1 MSKNKNDLI
10 QSGIIPYSKT
20 PGITSFSSLW
30 NIKHALGTD
39 KLGHTGTLDS
49 FADGLLVVLCG
60 SLTHLVP
67 HITSFSKTYIASI
80 CFGRETDTLDPT
92 GKITKTSF
100 APAKQQ
106 VENIL
111 KKFTGAIIQVPPVY
125 SALHVNGK
133 RASELV
139 RSGAQVKLEARQ
151 VFIYENK
158 LLEFRESTDKDPCSY
173 AIIQVKCSKGTYIR
187 ALARDIA
194 YELGTCAHLN
204 ALRRIEIGPFKL
216 EDSAAYNLLKPFTI
230 ENGIENE
237 KFFQTQRKKILENQK
252 QALKDEHKNDFK
264 KSKKTADENLNE
276 NNKIFTD
283 IRRHFLNF
291 TPELAFLCGFNA
303 DILKKEAEKS
313 YLNGRV
319 LQGKMFT
326 KLECPKEFE
335 NLPYKNL
342 NEVAVFYENLTFAG
356 MIKILPEHKLSYG
369 FVVPKEK
376 SAKKIKIFTW
386 QDLLNGEFPL
396 EWLKKGSALTVG
408 SFDGMHKGHKALID
422 AVLEQKE
429 FVHGIITFRNSVKSL
444 NENFEGNIDSFYQK
458 IEFCQENDLDFVV
471 IIDFSDDFSKIDGS
485 DFVKSLI
492 ELCNMKF
499 IAEGTDFKCGYKGAF
514 AVNELKKSA
523 LENNFTF
530 KLIDDVLFEGEKIS
544 SSRIRKSVK
553 EGDFLS
559 VQKMLLRPF
568 AYDAFAL
575 KFQDSDLQKNL
586 SNSNNPMNW
595 FSAQIDSKK
604 ENSKDNKN
612 QILQILPSDGTYNVV
627 VFFADKLDKNIKAQV
642 CESNK
647 NGFNT
652 LHTLCCVASENDKK
666 ILKLLLPTQD
676 IACRVKTINFIS
688 VK

>member
-1 MSKNKNDLI
+1 MNKTKNDLI
-10 QSGIIPYSKT
+10 QSGIIPYAKSS
-20 PGITSFSSLW
+20 GITSFSSLW

-49 FADGLLVVLCG
+49 FADGLLVVLSG
-60 SLTHLVP
+60 YLTHLVP

-100 APAKQQ
+100 APTKQQ

-111 KKFTGAIIQVPPVY
+111 PKFTGAIIQTPPIY

-133 RASELV
+133 RASDLV
-139 RSGAQVKLEARQ
+139 RAGEQVKLEERQ
-151 VFIYENK
+151 VFIYENE
-158 LLEFRESTDKDPCSY
+158 LLDFREASEQDSCSY
-173 AIIQVKCSKGTYIR
+173 AIIRVKCSKGTYIR

-194 YELGTCAHLN
+194 LALGTCAHLN
-204 ALRRIEIGPFKL
+204 ALRRLEIGPFKL
-216 EDSAAYNLLKPFTI
+216 EEAATYNLLKPFTI

-237 KFFQTQRKKILENQK
+237 KFFQAQRKKILENQNLL
-252 QALKDEHKNDFK
+252 LKRNQKDDFK
-264 KSKKTADENLNE
+264 KSKNQNLSE
-276 NNKIFTD
+276 DNKIFTD
-283 IRRHFLNF
+283 IRRHFLTF

-303 DILKKEAEKS
+303 DILKKESEKS

-326 KLECPKEFE
+326 KLEYPKEFE
-335 NLPYKNL
+335 NLPYKNQ

-356 MIKILPEHKLSYG
+356 MIKILPEHKLSYS

-396 EWLKKGSALTVG
+396 EWFKKGTALTVG

-422 AVLEQKE
+422 AVLEQKNLIS
-429 FVHGIITFRNSVKSL
+429 GIITFRNSVKSN
-444 NENFEGNIDSFYQK
+444 NENFEGNLDSFYQK

-471 IIDFSDDFSKIDGS
+471 IIDFSDDFSRIEGS

-544 SSRIRKSVK
+544 SSRIRKSILS
-553 EGDFLS
+553 GDFLS

-575 KFQDSDLQKNL
+575 KFQESALQNL
-586 SNSNNPMNW
+586 SNLDNKMTW

-612 QILQILPSDGTYNVV
+612 QFLQILPSKGTYNVV
-627 VFFADKLDKNIKAQV
+627 VFFADKNSKAQI

-666 ILKLLLPTQD
+666 IIKLLLPTQD
-676 IACRVKTINFIS
+676 LACRVKTINFIS
-688 VK
+688 AK

>member
-1 MSKNKNDLI
+1 MSKTKNDFVP
-10 QSGIIPYSKT
+10 SGIIPYAKT
-20 PGITSFSSLW
+20 SGITSFSSLW

-49 FADGLLVVLCG
+49 FADGLLVVLSG
-60 SLTHLVP
+60 YLTHLVP

-80 CFGRETDTLDPT
+80 CFGKETDTLDPT

-100 APAKQQ
+100 APTKQQ

-111 KKFTGAIIQVPPVY
+111 PKFTGAIIQVPPVY

-133 RASELV
+133 RASDLV
-139 RSGAQVKLEARQ
+139 RSGEQVKLEERQ
-151 VFIYENK
+151 VFIYENE
-158 LLEFRESTDKDPCSY
+158 LLDFQEFTEQDSCSY
-173 AIIQVKCSKGTYIR
+173 AIIRVKCSKGTYIR

-204 ALRRIEIGPFKL
+204 ALRRLEIGPFKL

-230 ENGIENE
+230 KNGIENE
-237 KFFQTQRKKILENQK
+237 KFFQTQRKKILENQSQK
-252 QALKDEHKNDFK
+252 SEQKNDFK
-264 KSKKTADENLNE
+264 KSKNFFDENKTE
-276 NNKIFTD
+276 NNRIFTD
-283 IRRHFLNF
+283 IRRHFLSF
-291 TPELAFLCGFNA
+291 TPKIAFLCGFNA
-303 DILKKEAEKS
+303 DILKKESEKS

-326 KLECPKEFE
+326 KLECPKEFQ

-342 NEVAVFYENLTFAG
+342 NEVAVFYEDLTFAG

-422 AVLEQKE
+422 AVLEQKNLL
-429 FVHGIITFRNSVKSL
+429 HGIITFRNSVKSV
-444 NENFEGNIDSFYQK
+444 NENFEGNLDSFYQK
-458 IEFCQENDLDFVV
+458 IEFCQENGLDFVV
-471 IIDFSDDFSKIDGS
+471 IIDFSDDFSRIEGS

-514 AVNELKKSA
+514 SVNELKKSA

-544 SSRIRKSVK
+544 SSRIRKSILT
-553 EGDFLS
+553 GDFLA

-575 KFQDSDLQKNL
+575 KFQESSLQNL
-586 SNSNNPMNW
+586 SNQNNKMTW
-595 FSAQIDSKK
+595 FSAQIDSKN
-604 ENSKDNKN
+604 ENLKDNKN
-612 QILQILPSDGTYNVV
+612 QFLQILPSKGTYNVV
-627 VFFADKLDKNIKAQV
+627 VFFADKSDKNAKAQV

-666 ILKLLLPTQD
+666 IIKLLLPTQD

-688 VK
+688 AN

>member
-1 MSKNKNDLI
+1 MSKTKNDFVP
-10 QSGIIPYSKT
+10 SGIIPYAKT
-20 PGITSFSSLW
+20 SGITSFSSLW

-49 FADGLLVVLCG
+49 FADGLLVVLSG
-60 SLTHLVP
+60 YLTHLVP

-80 CFGRETDTLDPT
+80 CFGKETDTLDPT

-100 APAKQQ
+100 APTKQQ
-106 VENIL
+106 VENVL
-111 KKFTGAIIQVPPVY
+111 PKFTGAIIQVPPVY

-133 RASELV
+133 RASDLV
-139 RSGAQVKLEARQ
+139 RSGEQVKLEERQ
-151 VFIYENK
+151 VFIYENE
-158 LLEFRESTDKDPCSY
+158 LLDFQESTEQDSCSY
-173 AIIQVKCSKGTYIR
+173 AIIRVKCSKGTYIR

-204 ALRRIEIGPFKL
+204 ALRRLEIGPFKL

-230 ENGIENE
+230 KNGIENE
-237 KFFQTQRKKILENQK
+237 KFFQTQRKKILENQIQK
-252 QALKDEHKNDFK
+252 SEQKNDFK
-264 KSKKTADENLNE
+264 KSKNFFDENKNE

-283 IRRHFLNF
+283 IRRHFLSF
-291 TPELAFLCGFNA
+291 TPEIAFLCGFNA
-303 DILKKEAEKS
+303 DILKKESEKS

-326 KLECPKEFE
+326 KLECPKEFQ

-342 NEVAVFYENLTFAG
+342 NEVAVFYEDLTFAG

-422 AVLEQKE
+422 AVLEQKNLL
-429 FVHGIITFRNSVKSL
+429 HGIITFRNSVKSV
-444 NENFEGNIDSFYQK
+444 NENFEGNLDSFYQK
-458 IEFCQENDLDFVV
+458 IEFCKENGLDFVV
-471 IIDFSDDFSKIDGS
+471 IIDFSDDFSRIEGS

-499 IAEGTDFKCGYKGAF
+499 IAEGIDFKCGYKGAF

-544 SSRIRKSVK
+544 SSRIRKSILT
-553 EGDFLS
+553 GDFLA

-575 KFQDSDLQKNL
+575 KFQESSLQNL
-586 SNSNNPMNW
+586 SNQNNKMTW
-595 FSAQIDSKK
+595 FSAQIDSKN
-604 ENSKDNKN
+604 ENLKDNKN
-612 QILQILPSDGTYNVV
+612 QFLQILPSEGTYNVV
-627 VFFADKLDKNIKAQV
+627 VFFADKSDKNAKAQV

-666 ILKLLLPTQD
+666 IIKLLLPTQD
-676 IACRVKTINFIS
+676 IACSVKTINFIS
-688 VK
+688 AN

>member
-1 MSKNKNDLI
+1 MSKTKNDFVP
-10 QSGIIPYSKT
+10 SGIIPYAKT
-20 PGITSFSSLW
+20 SGITSFSSLW

-49 FADGLLVVLCG
+49 FADGLLVVLSG
-60 SLTHLVP
+60 YLTHLVP

-80 CFGRETDTLDPT
+80 CFGKETDTLDPT

-100 APAKQQ
+100 APTKQQ
-106 VENIL
+106 VENVL
-111 KKFTGAIIQVPPVY
+111 PKFTGAIIQVPPVY

-133 RASELV
+133 RASDLV
-139 RSGAQVKLEARQ
+139 RSGEQVKLEERQ
-151 VFIYENK
+151 VFIYENE
-158 LLEFRESTDKDPCSY
+158 LLDFQESTEQDSCSY
-173 AIIQVKCSKGTYIR
+173 AIIRVKCSKGTYIR

-204 ALRRIEIGPFKL
+204 ALRRLEIGPFKL

-230 ENGIENE
+230 KNGIENE
-237 KFFQTQRKKILENQK
+237 KFFQTQRKKILENQIQK
-252 QALKDEHKNDFK
+252 SEQKNDFK
-264 KSKKTADENLNE
+264 KSKNFFDENKNE

-283 IRRHFLNF
+283 IRRHFLSF
-291 TPELAFLCGFNA
+291 TPEIAFLCGFNA
-303 DILKKEAEKS
+303 DILKKESEKS

-326 KLECPKEFE
+326 KLECPKEFQ

-342 NEVAVFYENLTFAG
+342 NEVAVFYEDLTFAG

-422 AVLEQKE
+422 AVLEQKNLL
-429 FVHGIITFRNSVKSL
+429 HGIITFRNSVKSV
-444 NENFEGNIDSFYQK
+444 NENFEGNLDSFYQK
-458 IEFCQENDLDFVV
+458 IEFCKENGLDFVV
-471 IIDFSDDFSKIDGS
+471 IIDFSDDFSRIEGS

-544 SSRIRKSVK
+544 SSRIRKSILT
-553 EGDFLS
+553 GDFLA

-575 KFQDSDLQKNL
+575 KFQESSLQNL
-586 SNSNNPMNW
+586 SNQNNKMTW
-595 FSAQIDSKK
+595 FSAQIDSKN
-604 ENSKDNKN
+604 ENLKDNKN
-612 QILQILPSDGTYNVV
+612 QFLQILPSEGTYNVV
-627 VFFADKLDKNIKAQV
+627 VFFADKSDKNAKAQV

-666 ILKLLLPTQD
+666 IIKLLLPTQD
-676 IACRVKTINFIS
+676 IACSVKTINFIS
-688 VK
+688 AN

>member
-1 MSKNKNDLI
+1 MSKTKNDFVP
-10 QSGIIPYSKT
+10 SGIIPYAKT
-20 PGITSFSSLW
+20 SGITSFSSLW

-49 FADGLLVVLCG
+49 FADGLLVVLSG
-60 SLTHLVP
+60 YLTHLVP

-80 CFGRETDTLDPT
+80 CFGKETDTLDPT

-100 APAKQQ
+100 APTKQQ

-111 KKFTGAIIQVPPVY
+111 PKFTGAIIQVPPVY

-133 RASELV
+133 RASDLV
-139 RSGAQVKLEARQ
+139 RSGEQVKLEERQ
-151 VFIYENK
+151 VFIYENE
-158 LLEFRESTDKDPCSY
+158 LLDFQESTEQDSCSY
-173 AIIQVKCSKGTYIR
+173 AIIRVKCSKGTYIR

-204 ALRRIEIGPFKL
+204 ALRRLEIGPFKL

-230 ENGIENE
+230 KNGIENE
-237 KFFQTQRKKILENQK
+237 KFFQTQRKKILENQIQK
-252 QALKDEHKNDFK
+252 SEQKNDFK
-264 KSKKTADENLNE
+264 KSKNFFDENKTE

-283 IRRHFLNF
+283 IRRHFLSF
-291 TPELAFLCGFNA
+291 TPEIAFLCGFNA
-303 DILKKEAEKS
+303 DILKKESEKS

-326 KLECPKEFE
+326 KLECPKEFQ

-342 NEVAVFYENLTFAG
+342 NEVAVFYEDLTFAG

-422 AVLEQKE
+422 AVLEQKNLL
-429 FVHGIITFRNSVKSL
+429 HGIITFRNSVKSV
-444 NENFEGNIDSFYQK
+444 NENFEGNLDSFYQK
-458 IEFCQENDLDFVV
+458 IEFCKENGLDFVV
-471 IIDFSDDFSKIDGS
+471 IIDFSDDFSRIEGS

-514 AVNELKKSA
+514 SVNELKKSA

-544 SSRIRKSVK
+544 SSRIRKSILT
-553 EGDFLS
+553 GDFLA

-575 KFQDSDLQKNL
+575 KFQESSLQNL
-586 SNSNNPMNW
+586 SNQNNKMTW
-595 FSAQIDSKK
+595 FSAQIDSKN
-604 ENSKDNKN
+604 ENLKDNKN
-612 QILQILPSDGTYNVV
+612 QFLQILPSEGTYNVV
-627 VFFADKLDKNIKAQV
+627 VFFADKSDKNAKAQV

-666 ILKLLLPTQD
+666 IIKLLLPTQD
-676 IACRVKTINFIS
+676 IACSVKTINFIS
-688 VK
+688 AN